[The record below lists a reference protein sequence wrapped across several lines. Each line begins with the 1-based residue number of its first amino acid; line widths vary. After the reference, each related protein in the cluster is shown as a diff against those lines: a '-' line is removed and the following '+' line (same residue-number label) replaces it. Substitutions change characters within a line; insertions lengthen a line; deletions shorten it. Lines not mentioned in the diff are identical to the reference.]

1 MCGHGKKA
9 PMNESEARRR
19 ELLRQTR
26 KLYQDSSDIPA
37 VHPRYGRIYHNL
49 YGNEDTELEKESSS
63 FYLRLVISILCFI
76 CFVFMEQNKTEVAE
90 VNSDVIVNEIE
101 KDIDI
106 NTVAESWK
114 SL

>member
-1 MCGHGKKA
+1 
-9 PMNESEARRR
+9 MNESEARRR

-49 YGNEDTELEKESSS
+49 YGNEDTELQKGSGS
-63 FYLRLVISILCFI
+63 FYLPLVISILSFI

-90 VNSDVIVNEIE
+90 VNSDVIADEIE

-106 NTVAESWK
+106 NIVTESWK

>member
-1 MCGHGKKA
+1 MINKF
-9 PMNESEARRR
+9 ESRNQDDYTEDDRLVNASAR
-19 ELLRQTR
+19 
-26 KLYQDSSDIPA
+26 D
-37 VHPRYGRIYHNL
+37 
-49 YGNEDTELEKESSS
+49 EDTELEKESSS

-106 NTVAESWK
+106 NTVTESWK
-114 SL
+114 SQ